1 VSWKSEIVA
10 TCNSGVLLSAF
21 LYLTLFFFCLSSSY
35 CPSVFIL
42 RPGQHVHI
50 NKGRIHAFRKLAPET
65 LPPSDCHAKL
75 RQEIV
80 DVGSA
85 GESLCVSV
93 AWDWMY
99 RGITREGI
107 NREVTSML
115 ECAELNRRHAQ
126 QSLALPELALLQM
139 ARTIPARMRKDPEDE
154 MWKLPERK
162 SAVKRFAPSDVEVVR
177 GILPGLRYIV
187 KQHLRITD
195 RVELQEACQGE
206 GDMRDRVRVEPR
218 PKASES
224 RCSFSLDPY
233 GAGDFFCKLCY
244 KELSNL
250 YLRCDGC
257 DHLVGKD
264 FNICFQCH
272 SEGRYKVRVQMHDLL
287 DKVVHAGHITRN
299 ILSDNCLSKKA
310 GKTCESCGFCSCCS
324 CKCHTNF
331 HLSFRFFTKTSEE
344 ILLQTFET
352 VAGVGVLE
360 EDHALSERLQLAAT
374 GGFDVEVQSEAPD
387 EPDDSE

>member
-1 VSWKSEIVA
+1 
-10 TCNSGVLLSAF
+10 VLLSF
-21 LYLTLFFFCLSSSY
+21 QDFSFLFFSVSYFIISSY
-35 CPSVFIL
+35 YPSVFIL

-50 NKGRIHAFRKLAPET
+50 NKGRVHAFRKLAPEA
-65 LPPSDCHAKL
+65 LPPMDCHAKL

-80 DVGSA
+80 DAGSA
-85 GESLCVSV
+85 EESLCVSV

-99 RGITREGI
+99 RGITRAGI

-139 ARTIPARMRKDPEDE
+139 ARTMPARMRKDPEDE
-154 MWKLPERK
+154 MWELPK
-162 SAVKRFAPSDVEVVR
+162 GNPTTTIVQRFVPSDVEVVR

-187 KQHLRITD
+187 KQHLRITEQ
-195 RVELQEACQGE
+195 VELQEACQGE
-206 GDMRDRVRVEPR
+206 RDMRDRVKVEPQQT
-218 PKASES
+218 ASKS
-224 RCSFSLDPY
+224 RGSFSLDPY
-233 GAGDFFCKLCY
+233 GAGDYFCKLCH

-250 YLRCDGC
+250 YFRCDGC
-257 DHLVGKD
+257 ERLVGTD

-299 ILSDNCLSKKA
+299 VRSNNCLSKKA
-310 GKTCESCGFCSCCS
+310 GKTCESCTFCSCCS

-331 HLSFRFFTKTSEE
+331 KLSFRFFTKQGEE
-344 ILLQTFET
+344 RLLQTVET
-352 VAGVGVLE
+352 VAGVDVLGDE
-360 EDHALSERLQLAAT
+360 HALDERLQLAAT
-374 GGFDVEVQSEAPD
+374 GGFRAEIKSETRKLSRDAKSP
-387 EPDDSE
+387 ESPV